1 MDILTVSTFISVLFV
16 CWVIRDPK
24 IIGKL
29 FEK

>member
-1 MDILTVSTFISVLFV
+1 MDIIIVSTLISVLFV
-16 CWVIRDPK
+16 CWVIRDPQ